1 MADEINTNPQEV
13 QAAVDAALNEQ
24 KKKKKKKRLIVL
36 AVILAFVI
44 GIIAIGGSGDS
55 ENVGDH
61 GAGTETTENANK
73 VDYQVSE
80 GFAEV
85 WTDSINSK
93 WIRIAVPVKNTG
105 NVNLYLSSSSFD
117 VENKDGEIVDTIDF
131 VSVYPQVLK
140 PGETAYYY
148 EETLYEGKDVKELK
162 VVGEVEAEKATV
174 DCVRYAISE
183 DKVKTDE
190 YGETKLLGRVE
201 NVTDLDGSDV
211 YIAVNFFDKDGNFLV
226 QQFDVLENDL
236 KAGAKKGF
244 QTVCDS
250 YDLKAS
256 DVGSYEVYAFPY
268 QYQF

>member
-1 MADEINTNPQEV
+1 MADEFNNNPQDV

-24 KKKKKKKRLIVL
+24 KKKKKKKRIIVL
-36 AVILAFVI
+36 AVILVLII

-55 ENVGDH
+55 KNVGDH
-61 GAGTETTENANK
+61 GDGKETTENANK
-73 VDYQVSE
+73 VDYEVGE

-117 VENKDGEIVDTIDF
+117 VENKDGEIVDTIDY
-131 VSVYPQVLK
+131 VSAYPQVLK

-148 EETLYEGKDVKELK
+148 EETLYEGKDVKDLK
-162 VVGEVEAEKATV
+162 VVGEAEAEKATV
-174 DCVRYAISE
+174 DCIRYAISE
-183 DKVKTDE
+183 DKIKTDE
-190 YGETKLLGRVE
+190 FGETKLLGRVE
-201 NVTDLDGSDV
+201 NVTDLDGSEV
-211 YIAVNFFDKDGNFLV
+211 YITVNFFDKDGKFLS
-226 QQFDVLENDL
+226 QQFEILDNDL

-244 QTVCDS
+244 ETICDS
-250 YDLKAS
+250 FDLKAS